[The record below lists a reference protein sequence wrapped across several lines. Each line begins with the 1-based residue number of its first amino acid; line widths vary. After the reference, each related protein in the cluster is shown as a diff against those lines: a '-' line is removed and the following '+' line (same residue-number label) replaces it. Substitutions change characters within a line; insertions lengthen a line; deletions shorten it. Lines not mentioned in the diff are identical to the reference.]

1 MDTEE
6 GGRRGRGGKEEGRGG
21 GKEEGRGG
29 GKEGGNV
36 CCKWSCKLSKSTY
49 LAETNHDYTHSVR
62 RPYPCNHFVF
72 TSFISGWQKH
82 TNVISCCVYGCM
94 QGRVN
99 GSSIRFSGAP
109 KKLSNNRNGKRN
121 LIV

>member
-6 GGRRGRGGKEEGRGG
+6 GGRRGRG

-49 LAETNHDYTHSVR
+49 LAETNHDYTHSVD
-62 RPYPCNHFVF
+62 
-72 TSFISGWQKH
+72 
-82 TNVISCCVYGCM
+82 
-94 QGRVN
+94 
-99 GSSIRFSGAP
+99 
-109 KKLSNNRNGKRN
+109 
-121 LIV
+121 LIHAIIL